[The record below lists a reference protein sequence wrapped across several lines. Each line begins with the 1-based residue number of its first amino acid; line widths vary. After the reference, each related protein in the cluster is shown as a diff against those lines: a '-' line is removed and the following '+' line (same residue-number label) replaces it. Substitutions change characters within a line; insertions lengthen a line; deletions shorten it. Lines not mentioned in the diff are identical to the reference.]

1 MKDCDP
7 KVPNLED
14 IEVHETAQWV
24 DQQLDRIEQLVREN
38 GADEDMLE
46 AISYLRDEN
55 DRWSEPGIQSLA
67 HSGKLSLI
75 GGDGI
80 TH

>member
-1 MKDCDP
+1 MKNRDP
-7 KVPNLED
+7 KIPKLED
-14 IEVHETAQWV
+14 IEEHETAQWL
-24 DQQLDRIEQLVREN
+24 DQQLDRIEQLIREN

-55 DRWSEPGIQSLA
+55 DQWFAPDIQGLA
-67 HSGKLSLI
+67 QSGKLSLI
-75 GGDGI
+75 DDDDV